1 MEQRIVDRIP
11 EPEVM
16 DGGDEAKAYEQA
28 DFAEVNEAFVER
40 IVELGGHLSR
50 ACVVDLGAGPA
61 DIAVRLLQRRP
72 DWRVTAVDAAAA
84 MFALARQR
92 LAGEPLGDRIDLVL
106 ADAKSLPFDDHAF
119 DLVVSNSIIH
129 HLNEPESVWL
139 EVKRVARPGAV
150 VLFRDLSRPDTPSR
164 ARRIVET
171 YSGDESD
178 LLKKL
183 FYDSLLA
190 AYTPDEV
197 RGQLAAA
204 NLTTL
209 QVEHSSDRHWDVF
222 GRV

>member
-1 MEQRIVDRIP
+1 VQRVP

-28 DFAEVNEAFVER
+28 DFAEVNEAFVDR
-40 IVELGGHLSR
+40 VVALGGQLTLAR
-50 ACVVDLGAGPA
+50 AVDLGAGPA
-61 DIAVRLLQRRP
+61 DIAVRLLRRRP
-72 DWRVTAVDAAAA
+72 DWRVTALDAAAA
-84 MFALARQR
+84 MFALAQQR
-92 LAGEPLGDRIDLVL
+92 LASEPLGERIDLVL
-106 ADAKSLPFDDHAF
+106 ADAKALPFADRAF
-119 DLVVSNSIIH
+119 DLIISNSIIH
-129 HLNEPESVWL
+129 HLNEPELVWS
-139 EVKRVARPGAV
+139 EVKRIARPGAV
-150 VLFRDLSRPDTPSR
+150 VFFRDLSRPESSGQ
-164 ARRIVET
+164 ALQIVET

-197 RGQLAAA
+197 RRQLAAV

-209 QVEHSSDRHWDVF
+209 QVESSSDRHWDVF